1 MESNGILL
9 DADILSHFIAAGE
22 QNLIKKIFA
31 GQYLLL
37 PDQVYL
43 EASRC
48 PWDPGRKRTLDQ
60 WILDN
65 RVLLIQFPAD
75 VSSPVADEYFRLKA
89 ENPRLGKG
97 ERACMAIAKYHHDII
112 ASSNFRDIAPYCRL
126 NSITYL
132 GMLDILW
139 IAIQNAIIDETRADR
154 IIDIAL
160 MMDNARFPVHCM
172 EAYRPET
179 DLTGWLR

>member
-43 EASRC
+43 EVSRC
-48 PWDPGRKRTLDQ
+48 PWDPGRKRTVDQ

>member
-22 QNLIKKIFA
+22 QNLLKQIFSA
-31 GQYLLL
+31 QYLLL
-37 PDQVYL
+37 PDQVYR
-43 EASRC
+43 ESSRC
-48 PWDPGRKRTLDQ
+48 PWDAGRKRTVDQ
-60 WILDN
+60 WIKEN
-65 RVLLIQFPAD
+65 GVLLVQFPAD
-75 VSSPVADEYFRLKA
+75 VSSPVVDEYFRLKA

-126 NSITYL
+126 NGIIYL

-139 IAIQNAIIDETRADR
+139 IALHREIIDEARADR

-160 MMDNARFPVHCM
+160 MMDNARFPAHCM
-172 EAYRPET
+172 EAYHPET
-179 DLTGWLR
+179 DLTGWL